1 MGSTVSRIDNK
12 RQRINGNGSIKRNQ
26 SNIRSKILRILVNS
40 SYVGVHDLGR
50 LVQLSKSMK
59 IAIYKDKNLFAIAF
73 EHTYGMPRDIQD
85 MFGRRRLL
93 QQLGNKEIYSTEPE
107 HPPILPPG
115 LSQTDVILTGELYF
129 HYHDKKRRQLV
140 RGFASSRILS
150 DFYRKDKGT
159 IQVYFEDPVILSDVN
174 IYTEPIRGYDGD
186 VKPGFVSLYPSY
198 KAMKKCS
205 LHIRL
210 IRRSDTKSCSIHY
223 DNSSGPICRVK
234 PKVMPLD
241 RSKDAEKVAES
252 DDINK
257 LDFESGTKCGYI
269 DLQSDEYALP
279 FKKTAKAALLK
290 SRFPY
295 SICFQAGLDLKVNSE
310 KKITVIGFDL
320 KAYKFVGEDHGWVP
334 FEEESRSLRY
344 SSRAERV
351 EYPNNGV
358 TVGHVLSDLLYYK

>member
-1 MGSTVSRIDNK
+1 MVYLETFK
-12 RQRINGNGSIKRNQ
+12 M
-26 SNIRSKILRILVNS
+26 RSDV
-40 SYVGVHDLGR
+40 VV
-50 LVQLSKSMK
+50 
-59 IAIYKDKNLFAIAF
+59 F
-73 EHTYGMPRDIQD
+73 
-85 MFGRRRLL
+85 L

-107 HPPILPPG
+107 YPPIPPPG
-115 LSQTDVILTGELYF
+115 LSEDEVMLTGEFYF
-129 HYHDKKRRQLV
+129 HYHDKKRRRLV
-140 RGFASSRILS
+140 HGFTLSAAESLS

-159 IQVYFEDPVILSDVN
+159 VQVYFKDPVTLSDVN

-210 IRRSDTKSCSIHY
+210 IRLSDMKSCCIHY
-223 DNSSGPICRVK
+223 GNSSGPICRVK

-269 DLQSDEYALP
+269 DLQSDDYALP

-290 SRFPY
+290 SIFPY
-295 SICFQAGLDLKVNSE
+295 NICFKAGLDLQVNSE

-320 KAYKFVGEDHGWVP
+320 RAYKFVGEGHGWVP
-334 FEEESRSLRY
+334 FEEESHASID
-344 SSRAERV
+344 E

-358 TVGHVLSDLLYYK
+358 TVGHVLSDLLCYK